1 MQRHKSLFHRHPPNQ
16 QRPGK
21 HICRFKIANA
31 ESSAERECG
40 LQIPSAYRLAQ
51 HRKQAMHTK
60 RGQTSEPDSVPP
72 KRPREGE
79 GSRENRG
86 RQLDEEVERCAICA
100 LTDEDEV
107 DGDRGWIECDICG
120 CWYHLHCLPEG
131 HETPDLEDEDIT
143 FSGLAIS
150 ATKDIS
156 TYMLVPPVLPWRRRT
171 YVQHVSGLSFSIF
184 WASNAYIPSVF
195 LDLT

>member
-1 MQRHKSLFHRHPPNQ
+1 MKSDIHPGHYFTFLEMCEKPTTDLSEGDEGIPTGTVGKCENCSSFWFSSKTEMQRHKSLFHRHPPNQ

-120 CWYHLHCLPEG
+120 CW
-131 HETPDLEDEDIT
+131 
-143 FSGLAIS
+143 
-150 ATKDIS
+150 
-156 TYMLVPPVLPWRRRT
+156 
-171 YVQHVSGLSFSIF
+171 
-184 WASNAYIPSVF
+184 
-195 LDLT
+195 